1 MPAGQE
7 PVLGRYRLDHRLG
20 SGGFGVVWSAWDEK
34 LEREVAVKVIRRDGG
49 DARIVREARAAAR
62 LNHPGIVGLYEL
74 AADDDN
80 LYLVSEL
87 VRGRTLAELVRA
99 GALSDRDVARI
110 GVALCDALVHAHERG
125 VIHRDVKP
133 QNVMVVADP
142 AAGAGFVKL
151 TDFGVAQVASA
162 DSATHTGNVVGT
174 LEYMSPEQAE
184 GRQVTPAT
192 DLYALTLTLYEAWT
206 GSNPVRGRGPAAT
219 ARKLGRPVPS
229 LTSRRPDLPPALGD
243 VVDDALEPDPGL
255 RPSVRE
261 LAEELR
267 ACEPEL
273 STEGGL
279 VEPETLERLGL
290 ASARH
295 LFPAPGSERLARLA
309 AGAALGG
316 LVLAA
321 LLTLGPEPPFSAAL
335 AAAAAAL
342 LTALLP
348 RAGWIVA
355 AACVCTWLASQ
366 GAGREGTALLLAA
379 AVLPVPLLLPRAG
392 ALWSLPAL
400 APLLGVVGLA
410 PAFVGAAGLVRGGLR
425 RAALAGLGFLWLAAA
440 EVLTG
445 KALLFGAPDGVLPR
459 ADWQGS
465 IGEAASHAVGPLVSS
480 PALAPALLWAGLAP
494 LLPLVVRGRFLALD
508 FVAAGAWAAAFVVAQ
523 SGVASLLASVTALEQ
538 PRGGSVGPMAAALVV
553 LTAAASAPASFRR
566 TGEPATAGRGIP

>member
-1 MPAGQE
+1 MPVGQE
-7 PVLGRYRLDHRLG
+7 PVLRRYRLGQRLG

-74 AADDDN
+74 TADDDS

-87 VRGRTLAELVRA
+87 VRGRTLAELERA
-99 GALSDRDVARI
+99 RALSDRDVARI
-110 GVALCDALVHAHERG
+110 GVALCDALAHAHERG

-133 QNVMVVADP
+133 QNVVVAADP
-142 AAGAGFVKL
+142 APGAGFVKL
-151 TDFGVAQVASA
+151 TDFGVAQVARVEGG
-162 DSATHTGNVVGT
+162 TRTGDVVGT
-174 LEYMSPEQAE
+174 FEYMSPEQAE
-184 GRQVTPAT
+184 GGQVTPAT
-192 DLYALTLTLYEAWT
+192 DLYALALTLYEAWT
-206 GSNPVRGRGPAAT
+206 GSNPVRGRGPAGT

-229 LTSRRPDLPPALGD
+229 LASPRRDLPPELCD
-243 VVDDALEPDPGL
+243 VVDDALEADPSL
-255 RPSVRE
+255 RPSLRE
-261 LAEELR
+261 LAEELH

-273 STEGGL
+273 SSEGGL

-295 LFPAPGSERLARLA
+295 VFRVPGGERLARLA

-355 AACVCTWLASQ
+355 AACVCAWLASP

-379 AVLPVPLLLPRAG
+379 ALLPVPLLLPRAG
-392 ALWSLPAL
+392 ALWSMPAL

-410 PAFVGAAGLVRGGLR
+410 PAFLGAAGLVRGSLR
-425 RAALAGLGFLWLAAA
+425 RAALAAAGFLWLAVA

-445 KALLFGAPDGVLPR
+445 KSLLFGAPNSVLPR

-480 PALAPALLWAGLAP
+480 PALAPALVWAGFAA
-494 LLPLVVRGRFLALD
+494 LLPLVVRGRFLPLD
-508 FVAAGAWAAAFVVAQ
+508 FVAAGAWAAALVVAQ
-523 SGVASLLASVTALEQ
+523 SGLASLLASVTALEQ
-538 PRGGSVGPMAAALVV
+538 PRGGSVGPIAAALVV
-553 LTAAASAPASFRR
+553 LTAAASAAASFRR
-566 TGEPATAGRGIP
+566 AGEPATAGRGIP